1 MASAFETALSGVQTD
16 ISDRV
21 GEATPFM
28 IAIWAIFLVYKV
40 TKRIVKSIA

>member
-1 MASAFETALSGVQTD
+1 MASAFETALTGVQGD
-16 ISDRV
+16 VEERI

-28 IAIWAIFLVYKV
+28 IGIAAVLLIYKV